1 MAIAMQVSPSREVAG
16 GQSAMTPN
24 FRNRLRKRLR
34 DAKGN
39 SIIETAI
46 IFPLLML
53 VTFSIIDFGI
63 LFYVH
68 LALESAVSQA
78 VRFGITGNSM
88 GGLSRQE
95 SIKAVLRQ
103 SAPTLTID
111 DGDITFSRLAG
122 GAWVNG
128 LGGPGDIERLS
139 IDYTHRVLI
148 LAPFFSNGDIN
159 LHAESAMKNEAF

>member
-1 MAIAMQVSPSREVAG
+1 MPSREATAG
-16 GQSAMTPN
+16 KSAMT
-24 FRNRLRKRLR
+24 RNYRARLRTRLR

-39 SIIETAI
+39 SIIETAL

-68 LALESAVSQA
+68 LSLESAVSQA
-78 VRFGITGNSM
+78 VRFGITGNAM
-88 GGLSRQE
+88 QGLSRQE

-111 DGDITFSRLAG
+111 DNDISFSRLAG

-128 LGGPGDIERLS
+128 LGGAGDIERLS

-148 LAPFFSNGDIN
+148 LAPFFPNGQIN
-159 LHAESAMKNEAF
+159 LHAESAMKNEDRFQ